1 MLKTIKLYGDL
12 KEITGHSELDA
23 HVNSVGD
30 CIRFLLMN
38 WPQLE
43 GHMNERYYQVLTDGN
58 EIGEEEIHY
67 PVAEEIKIVP
77 VIAGAGGG
85 VGRFLVGAALI
96 GLSIATLGIGAL
108 SLTGFSAAGVMAGGA
123 SLTAAK
129 LLAIGGNIGIAL
141 ALSGVSEMLFPM
153 PEPPK
158 FENDQD
164 PRISFNF
171 GGTPNTSR
179 AGTTLPVVYGE
190 IFTGSTVISMDVTT
204 DQVRG

>member
-12 KEITGHSELDA
+12 REITGHSELDA

-43 GHMNERYYQVLTDGN
+43 GHMNQRYYQVLTDGN
-58 EIGEEEIHY
+58 EIGEEEVHY
-67 PVAEEIKIVP
+67 PVAKEIKIVP

-85 VGRFLVGAALI
+85 VGKFLIGAALI
-96 GLSIATLGIGAL
+96 GLSFTGAGALAFTMFGKEIVLGSVLGNLGIG
-108 SLTGFSAAGVMAGGA
+108 
-123 SLTAAK
+123 
-129 LLAIGGNIGIAL
+129 LAI
-141 ALSGVSEMLFPM
+141 SGVAEMLFPM

-164 PRISFNF
+164 PRISFDF

-179 AGTTLPVVYGE
+179 PGTTLPVVYGE

>member
-30 CIRFLLMN
+30 SIRFLLMN

-43 GHMNERYYQVLTDGN
+43 AHMNTQHYQVLTDGT

-67 PVAEEIKIVP
+67 PVSEEIKIVP

-85 VGRFLVGAALI
+85 VGKVLAGAAMIGIVMATGGAGAAL
-96 GLSIATLGIGAL
+96 GGTAWGWGTAGAVKGAWL
-108 SLTGFSAAGVMAGGA
+108 AKGAVMMGA
-123 SLTAAK
+123 SLI
-129 LLAIGGNIGIAL
+129 LG
-141 ALSGVSEMLFPM
+141 GVSEMLFPVPK
-153 PEPPK
+153 PEK

-164 PRISFNF
+164 PRISFDF

-179 AGTTLPVVYGE
+179 AGTTHPIVYGE
-190 IFTGSTVISMDVTT
+190 IMTGSTVISMNLTT
-204 DQVRG
+204 DQVTA

>member
-30 CIRFLLMN
+30 CMRFLLMN

-43 GHMNERYYQVLTDGN
+43 SHMNERYYQVLTDGS
-58 EIGEEEIHY
+58 EMGEEEVHY

-77 VIAGAGGG
+77 VITGAGGG
-85 VGRFLVGAALI
+85 AGKFIMGAFLIAGAFLLPFAGAATFSMTALK
-96 GLSIATLGIGAL
+96 GGTMFAKAAWWAKSMAYLGGY
-108 SLTGFSAAGVMAGGA
+108 
-123 SLTAAK
+123 
-129 LLAIGGNIGIAL
+129 L
-141 ALSGVSEMLFPM
+141 ALTGVSEMLFPM

>member
-12 KEITGHSELDA
+12 REITGHSELDA

-30 CIRFLLMN
+30 SIRFLLMN
-38 WPQLE
+38 WPKLE
-43 GHMNERYYQVLTDGN
+43 AHMNTQHYQVLTDGT

-85 VGRFLVGAALI
+85 AGKMLAGAALI
-96 GLSIATLGIGAL
+96 GLAIATGGFAPVAGA
-108 SLTGFSAAGVMAGGA
+108 GFFAAGGGAAVMAGN
-123 SLTAAK
+123 L
-129 LLAIGGNIGIAL
+129 GIAL
-141 ALSGVSEMLFPM
+141 VLGGVSEMLFPVPK
-153 PEPPK
+153 PEK

-164 PRISFNF
+164 PRISFDF

-179 AGTTLPVVYGE
+179 AGTTHPIVYGE
-190 IFTGSTVISMDVTT
+190 IMTGSTVISMNLTT
-204 DQVRG
+204 DQVRA

>member
-12 KEITGHSELDA
+12 REITGHSELDA

-30 CIRFLLMN
+30 CIRFLFMN

-43 GHMNERYYQVLTDGN
+43 VHMNTRNYQVLTDGTD
-58 EIGEEEIHY
+58 IGEEEIHY

-85 VGRFLVGAALI
+85 AGKMLAGAALI
-96 GLSIATLGIGAL
+96 GIAIAAPGAGIGVKGAL
-108 SLTGFSAAGVMAGGA
+108 GFGSFGGSAMF
-123 SLTAAK
+123 AA
-129 LLAIGGNIGIAL
+129 AGNIGIGL
-141 ALSGVSEMLFPM
+141 ALTGVSELLFPLPK
-153 PEPPK
+153 PEK

-164 PRISFNF
+164 PRISFDF

-179 AGTTLPVVYGE
+179 AGTTHPIVYGE
-190 IFTGSTVISMDVTT
+190 IFTGSTVISMNLTT
-204 DQVRG
+204 DQVTG

>member
-30 CIRFLLMN
+30 SIRFLLMN

-43 GHMNERYYQVLTDGN
+43 AHMNKQHYQVLTDGTD
-58 EIGEEEIHY
+58 IGEEEIHY

-85 VGRFLVGAALI
+85 TGKILAGAAMIGIVMATGGAGAAL
-96 GLSIATLGIGAL
+96 GGTAWGWGSAGAVKGAWL
-108 SLTGFSAAGVMAGGA
+108 AKSVVAMGA
-123 SLTAAK
+123 SLV
-129 LLAIGGNIGIAL
+129 LG
-141 ALSGVSEMLFPM
+141 GVSEILFPVPK
-153 PEPPK
+153 PEK

-164 PRISFNF
+164 PRISFDF

-179 AGTTLPVVYGE
+179 AGTTHPIVYGE
-190 IFTGSTVISMDVTT
+190 IMTGSTVISMNLTT
-204 DQVRG
+204 DQVTA

>member
-30 CIRFLLMN
+30 CMRFLLMN

-43 GHMNERYYQVLTDGN
+43 SHMNERYYQVLTDGS
-58 EIGEEEIHY
+58 EMGEEEVHY

-77 VIAGAGGG
+77 VITGAGGG
-85 VGRFLVGAALI
+85 VGKFLI
-96 GLSIATLGIGAL
+96 GAFLIAGAFMVPGGFAL
-108 SLTGFSAAGVMAGGA
+108 SAGLKAGFVAKGATVAWWAKSMAYLGGY
-123 SLTAAK
+123 
-129 LLAIGGNIGIAL
+129 L
-141 ALSGVSEMLFPM
+141 ALTGVSEMLFPM

>member
-58 EIGEEEIHY
+58 EMKEEEVHY
-67 PVAEEIKIVP
+67 PVAKEIKIVP
-77 VIAGAGGG
+77 VIVGAGGG
-85 VGRFLVGAALI
+85 VGKFLLGAALI
-96 GLSIATLGIGAL
+96 GFAFAT
-108 SLTGFSAAGVMAGGA
+108 GGMG
-123 SLTAAK
+123 SS
-129 LLAIGGNIGIAL
+129 AL
-141 ALSGVSEMLFPM
+141 ALTMFGKEIAVGAMIGNLGLSLAISGVAEMLFPM
-153 PEPPK
+153 PEPAK

-190 IFTGSTVISMDVTT
+190 IFTGSTVISMDLTT
-204 DQVRG
+204 DQVAA

>member
-30 CIRFLLMN
+30 SIRFLLMN

-43 GHMNERYYQVLTDGN
+43 AHMNTQHYQVLTDGT

-67 PVAEEIKIVP
+67 PVAREIKIVP

-85 VGRFLVGAALI
+85 AGKFLAGAALI
-96 GLSIATLGIGAL
+96 GLAFATSGL
-108 SLTGFSAAGVMAGGA
+108 SLTATGVTGWSTASWLTKAAVYVGT
-123 SLTAAK
+123 S
-129 LLAIGGNIGIAL
+129 LAI
-141 ALSGVSEMLFPM
+141 SGVSEMLFPL
-153 PEPPK
+153 PKPPK

-164 PRISFNF
+164 PRISFDF

-179 AGTTLPVVYGE
+179 AGTTHPIVYGE
-190 IFTGSTVISMDVTT
+190 IMTGSTVISMNLTT
-204 DQVRG
+204 DQVTA

>member
-30 CIRFLLMN
+30 SIRFLLMN

-43 GHMNERYYQVLTDGN
+43 AHMNKQHYQVLTDGTD
-58 EIGEEEIHY
+58 IGEEEIHY

-85 VGRFLVGAALI
+85 TGKILAGAAMIGIVMATGGAGAAL
-96 GLSIATLGIGAL
+96 GGTAWGWGSAGAVKGAWL
-108 SLTGFSAAGVMAGGA
+108 AKSVVAMGA
-123 SLTAAK
+123 SLV
-129 LLAIGGNIGIAL
+129 LG
-141 ALSGVSEMLFPM
+141 GVSEILFPVPK
-153 PEPPK
+153 PEK

-164 PRISFNF
+164 PRISFDF

-179 AGTTLPVVYGE
+179 AGTTHPIVYGE
-190 IFTGSTVISMDVTT
+190 IITGSTVISMNLTT
-204 DQVRG
+204 DQVTA

>member
-30 CIRFLLMN
+30 SIRFLLMN

-43 GHMNERYYQVLTDGN
+43 AHMNKQHYQVITDGTD
-58 EIGEEEIHY
+58 IGEEEIHY

-77 VIAGAGGG
+77 VIAGAGGSTG
-85 VGRFLVGAALI
+85 KILLGAALI
-96 GLSIATLGIGAL
+96 GIAIAAPGAGIGVKGAL
-108 SLTGFSAAGVMAGGA
+108 GFGAYGGSAMFAAAGN
-123 SLTAAK
+123 L
-129 LLAIGGNIGIAL
+129 GIAL
-141 ALSGVSEMLFPM
+141 VLSGVSDLLFPTPK
-153 PEPPK
+153 PEK

-164 PRISFNF
+164 PRISFDF

-179 AGTTLPVVYGE
+179 AGTTHPIVYGE
-190 IFTGSTVISMDVTT
+190 IMTGSTVISMNLTT
-204 DQVRG
+204 DQVTA

>member
-30 CIRFLLMN
+30 SIRFLLMN

-43 GHMNERYYQVLTDGN
+43 AHMNTQYYQVLTDGTD
-58 EIGEEEIHY
+58 IGEEEIHY

-77 VIAGAGGG
+77 VIAGAGGNTG
-85 VGRFLVGAALI
+85 KILLGAAMI
-96 GLSIATLGIGAL
+96 GLAFATAGSSVALQGGLLSAKGWAAASWTTTSLFTIGA
-108 SLTGFSAAGVMAGGA
+108 G
-123 SLTAAK
+123 
-129 LLAIGGNIGIAL
+129 LAIGGVAG
-141 ALSGVSEMLFPM
+141 MLFPVPK
-153 PEPPK
+153 PEK

-164 PRISFNF
+164 PRISFDF

-179 AGTTLPVVYGE
+179 AGTTHPIVYGE
-190 IFTGSTVISMDVTT
+190 IMTGSTVISMNLTT
-204 DQVRG
+204 DQVTA

>member
-12 KEITGHSELDA
+12 REITGHSELDA

-30 CIRFLLMN
+30 SIRFLLMN
-38 WPQLE
+38 WPKLE
-43 GHMNERYYQVLTDGN
+43 AHMNTQHYQVLTDGT

-85 VGRFLVGAALI
+85 AGKMLAGAALI
-96 GLSIATLGIGAL
+96 GLAIATGGFAPVAGA
-108 SLTGFSAAGVMAGGA
+108 GFFAAGGGAAVMAGN
-123 SLTAAK
+123 L
-129 LLAIGGNIGIAL
+129 GIAL
-141 ALSGVSEMLFPM
+141 VLGGVSEMLFPLPK
-153 PEPPK
+153 PEK

-164 PRISFNF
+164 PRISFDF

-179 AGTTLPVVYGE
+179 AGTTHPIVYGE
-190 IFTGSTVISMDVTT
+190 IFTGSTVISMNLTT
-204 DQVRG
+204 DQVTA

>member
-30 CIRFLLMN
+30 SIRFLLMN

-43 GHMNERYYQVLTDGN
+43 AHMNTQHYQVLTDGM

-77 VIAGAGGG
+77 VIAGAGGSTG
-85 VGRFLVGAALI
+85 KILLGAALI
-96 GLSIATLGIGAL
+96 GIAIAAPGAGIGVKGAL
-108 SLTGFSAAGVMAGGA
+108 GFGAYGGSAMF
-123 SLTAAK
+123 AA
-129 LLAIGGNIGIAL
+129 AGNIGIAL
-141 ALSGVSEMLFPM
+141 VLSGVSDILFPLPK
-153 PEPPK
+153 PEK

-164 PRISFNF
+164 PRISFDF

-179 AGTTLPVVYGE
+179 AGTAHPIVYGE
-190 IFTGSTVISMDVTT
+190 IMTGSTVISMNLTT
-204 DQVRG
+204 DQVTA

>member
-43 GHMNERYYQVLTDGN
+43 AHMNKQHYQVLTDGTD
-58 EIGEEEIHY
+58 IGEEEIHY

-77 VIAGAGGG
+77 VVAGAGGG
-85 VGRFLVGAALI
+85 TGKILAGVALI
-96 GLSIATLGIGAL
+96 GLSIATGGGFAALKAGFMGTGAG
-108 SLTGFSAAGVMAGGA
+108 LTGLS
-123 SLTAAK
+123 
-129 LLAIGGNIGIAL
+129 AIGFNVGVGL
-141 ALSGVSEMLFPM
+141 TLMGVSEILFPVPK
-153 PEPPK
+153 PEK

-164 PRISFNF
+164 PRISFDF

-179 AGTTLPVVYGE
+179 AGTTHPIVYGE
-190 IFTGSTVISMDVTT
+190 IMTGSTVISMNLTT
-204 DQVRG
+204 DQVTA

>member
-12 KEITGHSELDA
+12 KEITGYGELEA

-30 CIRFLLMN
+30 SIRFLLMN

-43 GHMNERYYQVLTDGN
+43 AHMNKQHYQVLTDGTD
-58 EIGEEEIHY
+58 IGEEEIHY

-85 VGRFLVGAALI
+85 TGKILAGAAMIGIVMATGGAGAAL
-96 GLSIATLGIGAL
+96 GGTAWGWGSAGAVKGAWL
-108 SLTGFSAAGVMAGGA
+108 AKSVVAMGA
-123 SLTAAK
+123 SLV
-129 LLAIGGNIGIAL
+129 LG
-141 ALSGVSEMLFPM
+141 GVSEILFPVPK
-153 PEPPK
+153 PEK

-164 PRISFNF
+164 PRISFDF

-179 AGTTLPVVYGE
+179 AGTTLPIVYGE
-190 IFTGSTVISMDVTT
+190 IMTGSTVISMNLTT
-204 DQVRG
+204 DQVTA

>member
-12 KEITGHSELDA
+12 REITGHSELDA

-30 CIRFLLMN
+30 SIRFLLMN
-38 WPQLE
+38 WPKLE
-43 GHMNERYYQVLTDGN
+43 AHMNTQHYQVLTDGT

-85 VGRFLVGAALI
+85 AGKMLAGAALI
-96 GLSIATLGIGAL
+96 GLAIATGGFAPVAGA
-108 SLTGFSAAGVMAGGA
+108 GFFAAGGGAAVMAGN
-123 SLTAAK
+123 L
-129 LLAIGGNIGIAL
+129 GIAL
-141 ALSGVSEMLFPM
+141 VLGGVSEMLFPLPK
-153 PEPPK
+153 PEK

-164 PRISFNF
+164 PRISFDF

-179 AGTTLPVVYGE
+179 AGTTHPIVYGE
-190 IFTGSTVISMDVTT
+190 IMTGSTVISMNLTT
-204 DQVRG
+204 DQVTA

>member
-12 KEITGHSELDA
+12 KEITGYGELEA

-30 CIRFLLMN
+30 SIRFLLMN

-43 GHMNERYYQVLTDGN
+43 AHMNKQHYQVLTDGN
-58 EIGEEEIHY
+58 DIGEEEIHY

-85 VGRFLVGAALI
+85 TGKILAGAAMIGVVMATGGAGAAL
-96 GLSIATLGIGAL
+96 GGTAWGWGSAGAVKGAWL
-108 SLTGFSAAGVMAGGA
+108 AKSVVAMGA
-123 SLTAAK
+123 SLV
-129 LLAIGGNIGIAL
+129 LG
-141 ALSGVSEMLFPM
+141 GVSEILFPVPK
-153 PEPPK
+153 PEK

-164 PRISFNF
+164 PRISFDF

-179 AGTTLPVVYGE
+179 AGTTLPIVYGE
-190 IFTGSTVISMDVTT
+190 IMTGSTVISMNLTT
-204 DQVRG
+204 DQVTA

>member
-12 KEITGHSELDA
+12 REITGHSELDA

-30 CIRFLLMN
+30 SIRFLLMN
-38 WPQLE
+38 WPKLE
-43 GHMNERYYQVLTDGN
+43 AHMNTQHYQVLTDGT

-85 VGRFLVGAALI
+85 AGKMLAGAALI
-96 GLSIATLGIGAL
+96 GLAIATGGFAPVAGA
-108 SLTGFSAAGVMAGGA
+108 GFFAAGGGAAVMAGN
-123 SLTAAK
+123 L
-129 LLAIGGNIGIAL
+129 GIAL
-141 ALSGVSEMLFPM
+141 VLGGVSEMLFPLPK
-153 PEPPK
+153 PEK

-164 PRISFNF
+164 PRISFDF

-179 AGTTLPVVYGE
+179 AGTTHPIVYGE
-190 IFTGSTVISMDVTT
+190 IMTGSTVISMNLTT
-204 DQVRG
+204 DQVIA

>member
-30 CIRFLLMN
+30 SIRFLLMN

-43 GHMNERYYQVLTDGN
+43 AHMNTQHYQVLTDGTD
-58 EIGEEEIHY
+58 IGEEEIHY

-77 VIAGAGGG
+77 MIAGAGGST
-85 VGRFLVGAALI
+85 GRILLGAALI
-96 GLSIATLGIGAL
+96 GLAFT
-108 SLTGFSAAGVMAGGA
+108 TGGA
-123 SLTAAK
+123 SLAGLKAGTAFQGAAWWAGGAASIGAG
-129 LLAIGGNIGIAL
+129 LIIGGVAEI
-141 ALSGVSEMLFPM
+141 LFPVPK
-153 PEPPK
+153 PEK

-164 PRISFNF
+164 PRISFDF

-179 AGTTLPVVYGE
+179 AGTTHPIVYGE
-190 IFTGSTVISMDVTT
+190 IFTGSTVISMNLTT
-204 DQVRG
+204 DQVTA